1 MDPWCLC
8 VPISEWRG
16 YGLYPRSASTI
27 ARDMCRGQKLDL
39 VGGSWHCRGHPVL
52 TLVTINTDLA
62 LWVWLFCSV
71 CTETVGEFAD
81 PAPVK
86 RPLDPLRP
94 PCSSHILGTEGQTML
109 LSSSGSRHLCK
120 RRGSKA
126 NGFSGELGIKW
137 GTWQSNYS

>member
-1 MDPWCLC
+1 MERLWS
-8 VPISEWRG
+8 VPKVCKYNSQRYVQRSEAGPSW
-16 YGLYPRSASTI
+16 
-27 ARDMCRGQKLDL
+27 
-39 VGGSWHCRGHPVL
+39 GSWHCRGHPVL

-71 CTETVGEFAD
+71 CTETEGEFAD

-86 RPLDPLRP
+86 RPLDLLSP